1 VHEVLFL
8 ADLAPEVRVQFHRVP
23 VARRAQV
30 ALALVLVPLELVDPP
45 VLVDRPP
52 LVDAPLVVPVVQL
65 VDHVDHNVKRLRA
78 VVAM

>member
-1 VHEVLFL
+1 
-8 ADLAPEVRVQFHRVP
+8 
-23 VARRAQV
+23 
-30 ALALVLVPLELVDPP
+30 